1 MNLFEILKPDG
12 LDGLCQGR
20 RGLVGTSGV
29 LAGASGQRVR
39 RFRGR
44 VENFVDFV
52 RCLDVL
58 GHGGAPGWGTPG
70 GGWRR
75 GFSSV
80 ASHWGWFVV
89 GNRNC
94 AGGEGRLLAKMK
106 RGEVDRSADPGVVG
120 RRSVCSLV
128 LQG

>member
-1 MNLFEILKPDG
+1 
-12 LDGLCQGR
+12 
-20 RGLVGTSGV
+20 
-29 LAGASGQRVR
+29 
-39 RFRGR
+39 

-75 GFSSV
+75 GFSCV

-94 AGGEGRLLAKMK
+94 AGGGGRLLAKMK